1 MSKDDICYGLFLFSV
16 FSVIFSW
23 FGCIIYFGNINK
35 RNGDFEYFKDSVP
48 KIMTAQTL
56 KNPFLYNATISMTQD
71 YYFYYMT
78 VISNNKFAMYNLTIS
93 IDKNHCDEMLK

>member
-1 MSKDDICYGLFLFSV
+1 MSRQDICAFIIGICIISAW
-16 FSVIFSW
+16 I
-23 FGCIIYFGNINK
+23 GPIIYFGNIDN
-35 RNGDFEYFKDSVP
+35 RNRHFEYFKDSVP

-78 VISNNKFAMYNLTIS
+78 AISNNKFAMYNLTIS
-93 IDKNHCDEMLK
+93 IDRYHCDEMLK